1 MNVRVYGRTHRPHT
15 RVGAV
20 DGWSA
25 TPTCMVNRLIQLTQ
39 GVDSSVID
47 PKSVFGN
54 LPG

>member
-1 MNVRVYGRTHRPHT
+1 MCTYMDVRTAHIRTLRRGQMVRDANVYV
-15 RVGAV
+15 A
-20 DGWSA
+20 
-25 TPTCMVNRLIQLTQ
+25 NRLIQLTQ